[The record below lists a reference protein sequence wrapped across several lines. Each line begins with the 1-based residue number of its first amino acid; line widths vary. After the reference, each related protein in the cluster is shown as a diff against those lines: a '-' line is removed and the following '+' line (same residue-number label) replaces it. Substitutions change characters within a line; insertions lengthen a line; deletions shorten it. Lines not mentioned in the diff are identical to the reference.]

1 MRVPVLRRALLAFG
15 VLIPVILVTK
25 VVAGKEVRGRVR
37 SLFKAPPPPPAELV
51 NVPVAVPRDHVI
63 VLDDSLFGRSGKV
76 RVKMLRGL
84 DADRIDG
91 LKEVFGAKALAK
103 PSVLGMATV
112 DDPQAFSFITLLP
125 WREKRGA
132 YVGPYHMGWWPAER
146 SVVAA
151 NYENPTGFI
160 EVTPANQLTRVSEH
174 FRLRDFL
181 THDQEDVWPKY
192 VVLREALLDKLELV
206 LHTLEARGT

>member
-1 MRVPVLRRALLAFG
+1 MDLSSAMRVPGLRRALLAFG
-15 VLIPVILVTK
+15 VPILVILVTK

-37 SLFKAPPPPPAELV
+37 SLFKDPPPPPAELV
-51 NVPVAVPRDHVI
+51 NVPVAIPRDHVI

-84 DADRIDG
+84 AAERIDG
-91 LKEVFGAKALAK
+91 LKDACGAQAIAR

-132 YVGPYHMGWWPAER
+132 YVGPYHMGWWPGER
-146 SVVAA
+146 TIVAA
-151 NYENPTGFI
+151 NYENPGGC
-160 EVTPANQLTRVSEH
+160 VGGTPA
-174 FRLRDFL
+174 
-181 THDQEDVWPKY
+181 THK
-192 VVLREALLDKLELV
+192 
-206 LHTLEARGT
+206 